1 MRVAVLGLGEAGSRL
16 AADLADEGVEVA
28 GYDPALASESTAD
41 AASAVAES
49 DIVLSVNSAA
59 VAVDVA
65 GTAAPALRSDAVY
78 ADLNTGGPGLKRE
91 LAEVRR
97 ERDEIL
103 AALRELQAA
112 VQARWQAEAELA
124 ALYREREI
132 ARARAVERDQNA
144 MLN

>member
-1 MRVAVLGLGEAGSRL
+1 MLWRRPLRRVDRDASWQWARETY
-16 AADLADEGVEVA
+16 AAL
-28 GYDPALASESTAD
+28 TAERD
-41 AASAVAES
+41 Q
-49 DIVLSVNSAA
+49 
-59 VAVDVA
+59 
-65 GTAAPALRSDAVY
+65 
-78 ADLNTGGPGLKRE
+78 LKRE

-103 AALRELQAA
+103 AAMRELQAA
-112 VQARWQAEAELA
+112 VHARWQAEAELA